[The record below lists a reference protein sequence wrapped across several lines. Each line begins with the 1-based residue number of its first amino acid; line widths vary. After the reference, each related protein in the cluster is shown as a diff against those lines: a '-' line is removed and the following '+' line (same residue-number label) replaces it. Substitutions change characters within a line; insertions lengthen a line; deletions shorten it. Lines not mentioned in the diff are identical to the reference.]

1 MRSPISSSKYQ
12 VRVLAS
18 LCGADQRTTMS
29 RTIDGHGV
37 QDGHGGCYE
46 PQLKSNMKY
55 SHVPEEEEWRV
66 GCLDELLN
74 DQLEIAGFNANELK
88 DIVSFICSS

>member
-55 SHVPEEEEWRV
+55 SHVPKEEEWSV
-66 GCLDELLN
+66 GCLGELLN
-74 DQLEIAGFNANELK
+74 DKLEVPHFTENGIK
-88 DIVSFICSS
+88 DSVNYICSS